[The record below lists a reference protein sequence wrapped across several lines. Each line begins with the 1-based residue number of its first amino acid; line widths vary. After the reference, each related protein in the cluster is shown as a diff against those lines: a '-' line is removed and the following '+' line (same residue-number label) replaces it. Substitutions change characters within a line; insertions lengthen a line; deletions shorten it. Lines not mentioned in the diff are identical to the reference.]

1 IRRVAMIVIMVFGYL
16 YMGHNSQQFAL
27 VSIGLMSF
35 VAVAQFAPAIVGGL
49 YWRGATKAGAF
60 AGISSGFLIW
70 CYTLLLP
77 SFARSGTFGMGFI
90 ADGPFGIALLKP
102 YALFGLTG
110 LDAVTHS
117 AFWSMLV
124 NAGAFLAVSLAGRL
138 NPMERARAALFADA
152 VDPGE
157 AAQIW
162 RRTAQV
168 PDLMSLA
175 VRFVGRD
182 KAEAAFA
189 SF

>member
-1 IRRVAMIVIMVFGYL
+1 
-16 YMGHNSQQFAL
+16 
-27 VSIGLMSF
+27 SIGLMSF
-35 VAVAQFAPAIVGGL
+35 VAVAQFAPAIIGGL

-60 AGISSGFLIW
+60 AGISGGVLIW
-70 CYTLLLP
+70 CYKLLLP
-77 SFARSGTFGMGFI
+77 SFARSGTFGMGFL
-90 ADGPFGIALLKP
+90 ADGPVCISLLQP
-102 YALFGLTG
+102 HALFRLPGLG
-110 LDAVTHS
+110 PVTLS

-124 NAGAFLAVSLAGRL
+124 NAGAFVAASLAGRL
-138 NPMERARAALFADA
+138 NPMERARAALFAGA
-152 VDPGE
+152 VDSGE

-189 SF
+189 R